1 MFCSALQTS
10 TSEKLNKLA
19 AEFVSSEAN
28 VILVSGR
35 DATLAASRVT
45 STIPI
50 VMAPVGNAFVT
61 SFSRPAGNIAGL
73 TIQQHD
79 TDAKL
84 ITLLKE
90 TVPDLSKV
98 VVLHRKSVGTH
109 HEVFEAARD
118 TGLEVIRL
126 FVVHNRAT
134 FAPLIRKIGAAALSH
149 GLPAAASERDY
160 AEAGFLLTYTADE
173 ADLKRRAASYVD
185 RILRGTK
192 LGDLPVE
199 QPTKF
204 ELVVNEKTAKALGL
218 TIPQTILARAD
229 EVIE

>member
-1 MFCSALQTS
+1 M
-10 TSEKLNKLA
+10 
-19 AEFVSSEAN
+19 
-28 VILVSGR
+28 G
-35 DATLAASRVT
+35 
-45 STIPI
+45 
-50 VMAPVGNAFVT
+50 PVGNAHDFVP
-61 SFSRPAGNIAGL
+61 SFSRPAGNITGL

-90 TVPDLSKV
+90 TVPSLSKV
-98 VVLHRKSVGTH
+98 MVLHRKSGGTH

-118 TGLEVIRL
+118 SGLEVIRGSIGDAEDVERAFTAAKAEKVDGL

-173 ADLKRRAASYVD
+173 ADLKRRAAFYVD
-185 RILRGTK
+185 RILRGAK
-192 LGDLPVE
+192 PSDLPVE

-204 ELVVNEKTAKALGL
+204 ELVVNERIAKALGL
-218 TIPQTILARAD
+218 TIPPTLLARAD